1 MKIQLKIFI
10 GGKKYEMTTVFVNY
24 LKDYIGIIAYLI
36 SYIWKKKPET
46 NCNKKKLKIKIRMK
60 YQN

>member
-36 SYIWKKKPET
+36 SYI
-46 NCNKKKLKIKIRMK
+46 
-60 YQN
+60 